1 MKYLSHRQMSS
12 RPADVRAFTLVEML
26 VAIAI
31 FTTVVTTMVAVQV
44 FGLRVYT
51 LAATKLSATMGSRK
65 AMNQIRDQI
74 REAKTLN
81 VGNCNST
88 PGSFNALG
96 LTNYQVGNALEIF
109 PTTNLNNYSLFYLNT
124 TTATNCTLEQFTVSN
139 GVTNS
144 VALVGYITNQDIFTA
159 QDYAGN
165 TLTNDQVMANRMVIY
180 LKLQFWQWEYPI
192 AFVGT
197 NALNA
202 YDYYQLRTRITRRA
216 FD

>member
-1 MKYLSHRQMSS
+1 MKFLSPNQTGS
-12 RPADVRAFTLVEML
+12 RPAGVRAFTLMEML

-31 FTTVVTTMVAVQV
+31 FGTVVTTMVAVQV

-51 LAATKLSATMGSRK
+51 LAATKLSATAGGRK

-81 VGNCNST
+81 VGNCNLT
-88 PGSFNALG
+88 PSSFNPLG

-109 PTTNLNNYSLFYLNT
+109 PTNNPNNYTIFYLNT
-124 TTATNCTLEQFTVSN
+124 TTTTNCTLEQFTVSN
-139 GVTNS
+139 GVTNTMVLTS
-144 VALVGYITNQDIFTA
+144 YLTNQDIFTA
-159 QDYAGN
+159 QDYQGN

-180 LKLQFWQWEYPI
+180 LKLQFSQWEYPI
-192 AFVGT
+192 AVVGS
-197 NALNA
+197 NGFNA

>member
-1 MKYLSHRQMSS
+1 MKFLSPNQTGSC
-12 RPADVRAFTLVEML
+12 PAASRAFTLMEML
-26 VAIAI
+26 VAVAI
-31 FTTVVTTMVAVQV
+31 FSTVVTTMVAVQV

-51 LAATKLSATMGSRK
+51 LAATKLSATAGGRK

-81 VGNCNST
+81 VGNCNLT
-88 PGSFNALG
+88 PSSFNPLG

-109 PTTNLNNYSLFYLNT
+109 PTNNPNNYTIFYLNT

-139 GVTNS
+139 GVTNNMVLTS
-144 VALVGYITNQDIFTA
+144 YLTNQDIFTA
-159 QDYAGN
+159 QDYQGN

-180 LKLQFWQWEYPI
+180 LKLQFSQWEYPI
-192 AFVGT
+192 AVVGS
-197 NALNA
+197 NGFNA